1 MAEYEVTIK
10 GTLTHADGTSEAVT
24 LVGQA
29 LAEGGTSPVN
39 SGDTVK
45 IKGVLVTSSGGNES
59 ADLSG
64 TIRKEEPE
72 KGPKT

>member
-1 MAEYEVTIK
+1 MAEYDVTIK

-24 LVGQA
+24 IVGQA
-29 LAEGGTSPVN
+29 LATGDVSPVN

-45 IKGVLVTSSGGNES
+45 IKGVLVTSAGGNQS
-59 ADLSG
+59 ADLEG

-72 KGPKT
+72 KGPKL